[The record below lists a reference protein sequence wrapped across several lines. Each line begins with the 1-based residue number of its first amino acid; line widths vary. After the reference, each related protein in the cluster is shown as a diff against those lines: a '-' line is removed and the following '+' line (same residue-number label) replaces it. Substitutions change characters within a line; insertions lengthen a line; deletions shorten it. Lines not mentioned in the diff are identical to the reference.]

1 MRIKNFINGVIV
13 LTMFIYLTL
22 CFMAGLADYVAI
34 LNNLPK
40 QVDIMNE
47 YIVQTKIGP
56 VRFDMVITANTTL
69 QAEKEV
75 KRLFFGCKVLK
86 IYKREG

>member
-1 MRIKNFINGVIV
+1 
-13 LTMFIYLTL
+13 
-22 CFMAGLADYVAI
+22 
-34 LNNLPK
+34 
-40 QVDIMNE
+40 MNE

>member
-1 MRIKNFINGVIV
+1 
-13 LTMFIYLTL
+13 
-22 CFMAGLADYVAI
+22 
-34 LNNLPK
+34 
-40 QVDIMNE
+40 MNE

-75 KRLFFGCKVLK
+75 KRLFFGCTVLK